1 MNELNELKNPDKID
15 GKNNNTKN
23 NNNNNN
29 KDSNTEN
36 SITEIIKADNETQDN
51 LSDLCVLEDIKTL
64 KSKYKVYK
72 TSKYL
77 TKKDI
82 NNIIEKDYDEII
94 MPQSIYKLL
103 NEKNKSSMEK
113 LRLCGI
119 IVKTTDNV
127 GRPKKITKYDKD
139 KIKELLV
146 DGKSVRKTA
155 EIMDMKK
162 TTVWENIK
170 DCMNEIKIEKFR
182 KMIYEYKEL
191 LIMQERY
198 GSYVESLFLEL
209 DIYINNED
217 MENALEILNKIIIY
231 VKSEDKK
238 D

>member
-1 MNELNELKNPDKID
+1 MNELNELKNPDKIHV
-15 GKNNNTKN
+15 KNLKDDENIGEYMEYLDDLYDLDELTQMDELNNL
-23 NNNNNN
+23 NN
-29 KDSNTEN
+29 KLN
-36 SITEIIKADNETQDN
+36 
-51 LSDLCVLEDIKTL
+51 
-64 KSKYKVYK
+64 SKYRVYK

-77 TKKDI
+77 TKKKVEE
-82 NNIIEKDYDEII
+82 IIEKDYDEII
-94 MPQSIYKLL
+94 MPQSIYNLM

-113 LRLCGI
+113 LRLCGVI
-119 IVKTTDNV
+119 IKTTDNV

-155 EIMDMKK
+155 EIMNMKK

-170 DCMNEIKIEKFR
+170 DSRDEIKIEKFR

-191 LIMQERY
+191 LIVQDRY

-209 DIYINNED
+209 DVYINNKD

-231 VKSEDKK
+231 AKSEDKSIK
-238 D
+238 